1 MSSMQVFT
9 IVLELLGGLG
19 LFLFGMKTMSDAIER
34 TAGAK
39 LRPILEK
46 FTSNKFL
53 GLIVG
58 AVFTALVQSSSACTS
73 MVVSFVDSG
82 LMNLYQAVGVIMG
95 ANIGTTITSQLVS
108 FNLEQF
114 APIFLA
120 VGVIMYMFIKKT
132 KINRFGE
139 IIVGFG
145 VLFLGISI
153 MGDAV
158 NPLKES
164 AAVQHMF
171 ASLSNPILALLIGWL
186 VTAIIQSSSVTVSII
201 VVLASKGMF
210 NQNLLICL
218 YIILG
223 CNMGACMTAL
233 LTSLSGKKD
242 AKRAAMIHFLF
253 NLTGSVIMF
262 ALLSIFGGWI
272 QHLLYDVI
280 SNGNAG
286 NYIAN
291 SHTIFKV
298 VQVAIIFPFS
308 SLLVKATYLVIPG
321 EDKDKVGYGDTY
333 KLQFIGENAIFNPA
347 TAVVAAQNEIERM
360 GSLASDN
367 INRAMNALITMDE
380 GTIKEVWE
388 VEKNIDFL
396 SHAITNYLVKLT
408 QSTMPIEDLKNIGG
422 LFHVVND
429 IERIGD
435 HATNIAE
442 AAQKKKD
449 KGIAFSKE
457 ATKELTDMIN
467 AVNENI
473 HLCLEMFVTKNEDHL
488 KEIERIEDKVDQM
501 ERDIQDSHIDRMARG
516 ECTPEAGI
524 VFNDIVVGLERVCD
538 HATNIAFSVVKAN
551 NNG

>member
-58 AVFTALVQSSSACTS
+58 TVFTALVQSSSACTS

-449 KGIAFSKE
+449 KGINFSKE

>member
-1 MSSMQVFT
+1 MTTAEIFS

-19 LFLFGMKTMSDAIER
+19 LFLFGMKTMSDAIEK

-82 LMNLYQAVGVIMG
+82 LMTLYQAVGVIMG

-108 FNLEQF
+108 FDLEKF
-114 APIFLA
+114 APLFLA
-120 VGVIMYMFIKKT
+120 IGVIMYMFIKKQ
-132 KINRFGE
+132 KVNRIGE

-145 VLFLGISI
+145 VLFLGISF
-153 MGDAV
+153 MGEAV
-158 NPLKES
+158 EPLKES
-164 AAVQHMF
+164 VAVQHMF
-171 ASLSNPILALLIGWL
+171 ASLSNPFVALLIGWF

-201 VVLASKGMF
+201 VVLASKHMF
-210 NQNLLICL
+210 DQNLLICL

-253 NLTGSVIMF
+253 NLFGSVIMF
-262 ALLSIFGGWI
+262 ILITAFGDFMK
-272 QHLLYDVI
+272 HLLFDVV
-280 SNGNAG
+280 SKGSAG

-291 SHTIFKV
+291 SHTIFKI

-321 EDKDKVGYGDTY
+321 EDKNQVAYGEAF
-333 KLQFIGENAIFNPA
+333 KLQFIGEKTIFNPA
-347 TAVVAAQNEIERM
+347 TAVVSAQNEIERM

-380 GTIKEVWE
+380 ATINVVWE

-396 SHAITNYLVKLT
+396 SHAITNYLVRLT

-449 KGIAFSKE
+449 RGIVFTPT
-457 ATKELTDMIN
+457 ATKELTEMIN
-467 AVNENI
+467 TVNENI
-473 HLCLEMFVTKNEDHL
+473 HLCIDMFATKSEEHL
-488 KEIERIEDKVDQM
+488 KDIERLEDKVDKM
-501 ERDIQDSHIDRMARG
+501 ERDIQDSHIDRLATG
-516 ECTPEAGI
+516 ECSPEAGI
-524 VFNDIVVGLERVCD
+524 IFNDVVVGLERVCD

-551 NNG
+551 NS

>member
-1 MSSMQVFT
+1 MTGTQVFT
-9 IVLELLGGLG
+9 IILELLGGLG
-19 LFLFGMKTMSDAIER
+19 LFLFGMKTMSDAIEK

-108 FNLEQF
+108 FDLERY

-120 VGVIMYMFIKKT
+120 VGVIMYMFVKKE
-132 KINRFGE
+132 KVNHFGE

-145 VLFLGISI
+145 VLFLGISL
-153 MGDAV
+153 MGNAV

-164 AAVQHMF
+164 VEVQHLF
-171 ASLSNPILALLIGWL
+171 ASLSNPFIALLIGWA
-186 VTAIIQSSSVTVSII
+186 VTALIQSSSVTVSII

-210 NQNLLICL
+210 DENLLICL
-218 YIILG
+218 FIILG
-223 CNMGACMTAL
+223 CNLGACMTAL

-253 NLTGSVIMF
+253 NLVGSIIMF
-262 ALLSIFGGWI
+262 ILLTFFGGWI
-272 QHLLYDVI
+272 QNLLFNII
-280 SNGNAG
+280 SKGQAG

-291 SHTIFKV
+291 SHTLFKIF
-298 VQVAIIFPFS
+298 QVAVLLPFS
-308 SLLVKATYLVIPG
+308 SLLVKATYLVVPG
-321 EDKDKVGYGDTY
+321 DEKEKVAYGDSF
-333 KLQFIGENAIFNPA
+333 KLQFIGSKAVFNPA
-347 TAVVAAQNEIERM
+347 TAVVSAQNEIERM
-360 GSLASDN
+360 ASLASDN
-367 INRAMNALITMDE
+367 LNRSINALMTLDE
-380 GTIKEVWE
+380 DTINEVFD
-388 VEKNIDFL
+388 VEKNIDYL
-396 SHAITNYLVKLT
+396 SHEISAYLVRLT
-408 QSTMPIEDLKNIGG
+408 QMTVPIEDLRNIGG

-442 AAQKKKD
+442 AARKKKEKD
-449 KGIAFSKE
+449 IKFSK
-457 ATKELTDMIN
+457 AAVSELTQMVD
-467 AVNENI
+467 AVNENM
-473 HLCLEMFVTKNEDHL
+473 HLCIETFISKDDKNID
-488 KEIERIEDKVDQM
+488 RIEALESMVDQM
-501 ERDIQDSHIDRMARG
+501 EIDFQDSHIDRITKG

-524 VFNDIVVGLERVCD
+524 IFTDLITGLERVCD
-538 HATNIAFSVVKAN
+538 HATNIAFATMKN
-551 NNG
+551 NQ

>member
-1 MSSMQVFT
+1 MSASEVFT
-9 IVLELLGGLG
+9 IALALLGGLG
-19 LFLFGMKTMSDAIER
+19 LFLFGMKTMSDAIEK

-108 FNLEQF
+108 FNLEQY

-120 VGVIMYMFIKKT
+120 IGVIMYMFIKKE
-132 KINRFGE
+132 KVNRIGE
-139 IIVGFG
+139 IIIGFG
-145 VLFLGISI
+145 VLFLGISL
-153 MGDAV
+153 MGAAV
-158 NPLKES
+158 EPLKES
-164 AAVQHMF
+164 VEVQHMF
-171 ASLSNPILALLIGWL
+171 ASLSNPFIALLIGWL
-186 VTAIIQSSSVTVSII
+186 VTGIIQSSSVTVSII

-210 NQNLLICL
+210 NENLIICL
-218 YIILG
+218 FIILG

-253 NLTGSVIMF
+253 NLVGSTIMF
-262 ALLSIFGGWI
+262 LLLTFFGDFI
-272 QHLLYDVI
+272 QNLLYSTI
-280 SNGNAG
+280 SKGHAG

-291 SHTIFKV
+291 SHTLFKV
-298 VQVAIIFPFS
+298 FQVAVILPFS
-308 SLLVKATYLVIPG
+308 SLLVKATYLIVPG
-321 EDKDKVGYGDTY
+321 EDKGKVGYGDSF
-333 KLQFIGENAIFNPA
+333 KLQFIGNTKIFNPA
-347 TAVVAAQNEIERM
+347 TAVVSAQNEIERM

-367 INRAMNALITMDE
+367 LNRAMNALITMDE
-380 GTIKEVWE
+380 ETIKDVWE

-396 SHAITNYLVKLT
+396 SHEITDYLVRLT
-408 QSTMPIEDLKNIGG
+408 QTTMPIEDLKSIGG

-435 HATNIAE
+435 HATNIVE
-442 AAQKKKD
+442 AAQTKKER
-449 KGIAFSKE
+449 GITFSK
-457 ATKELTDMIN
+457 AAMKELTGMVD
-467 AVNENI
+467 AVNQNI
-473 HLCLEMFVTKNEDHL
+473 QLSLDMFMTRNDDHL
-488 KEIERIEDKVDQM
+488 KQIEEIEDRVDQM
-501 ERDIQDSHIDRMARG
+501 ERDIQDSHIVRMTKG
-516 ECTPEAGI
+516 ECSPEAGI
-524 VFNDIVVGLERVCD
+524 IFNDIITGLERVCD
-538 HATNIAFSVVKAN
+538 HATNIAFSTLKGNA
-551 NNG
+551 

>member
-1 MSSMQVFT
+1 MSASEVFT
-9 IVLELLGGLG
+9 IALALLGGLG
-19 LFLFGMKTMSDAIER
+19 LFLFGMKTMSDAIEK

-108 FNLEQF
+108 FNLEQY

-120 VGVIMYMFIKKT
+120 VGVIMYMFIKKE
-132 KINRFGE
+132 KVNRFGE
-139 IIVGFG
+139 IIIGFG
-145 VLFLGISI
+145 VLFLGISL
-153 MGDAV
+153 MGAAV
-158 NPLKES
+158 EPLKES
-164 AAVQHMF
+164 VEVQHMF
-171 ASLSNPILALLIGWL
+171 ASLSNPFVALLIGWL
-186 VTAIIQSSSVTVSII
+186 VTGIIQSSSVTVSIV

-210 NQNLLICL
+210 NENLIICL
-218 YIILG
+218 FIILG

-253 NLTGSVIMF
+253 NLVGSTIMF
-262 ALLSIFGGWI
+262 LLLTFFGDFI
-272 QHLLYDVI
+272 QNLLYNTV
-280 SNGNAG
+280 SKGHAG

-291 SHTIFKV
+291 SHTLFKV
-298 VQVAIIFPFS
+298 FQVAVILPFS
-308 SLLVKATYLVIPG
+308 SLLVKATYLIVPG
-321 EDKDKVGYGDTY
+321 EDKGKVGYGDSF
-333 KLQFIGENAIFNPA
+333 KLQFIGNTKIFNPA
-347 TAVVAAQNEIERM
+347 TAVVSAQNEIERM

-367 INRAMNALITMDE
+367 LNRAMNALITMDE
-380 GTIKEVWE
+380 ETIKDVWE

-396 SHAITNYLVKLT
+396 SHEITDYLVRLT
-408 QSTMPIEDLKNIGG
+408 QTTMPIEDLKSIGG

-435 HATNIAE
+435 HATNIVE
-442 AAQKKKD
+442 AAQTKKER
-449 KGIAFSKE
+449 GITFSK
-457 ATKELTDMIN
+457 AAMKELTGMVD
-467 AVNENI
+467 AVNQNI
-473 HLCLEMFVTKNEDHL
+473 QLSLDMFMTRNDDHL
-488 KEIERIEDKVDQM
+488 KQIEEIEDRVDQM
-501 ERDIQDSHIDRMARG
+501 EQDSHIVRMTKG
-516 ECTPEAGI
+516 ECSPEAGI
-524 VFNDIVVGLERVCD
+524 IFNDIITGLERVCD
-538 HATNIAFSVVKAN
+538 HATNIAFSTLKGNA
-551 NNG
+551 

>member
-58 AVFTALVQSSSACTS
+58 TVFTALVQSSSACTS

-449 KGIAFSKE
+449 KGISFSKE

>member
-1 MSSMQVFT
+1 MQVFT

-58 AVFTALVQSSSACTS
+58 TVFTALVQSSSACTS

-291 SHTIFKV
+291 SHTIFKL

-449 KGIAFSKE
+449 KGINFSKE

>member
-1 MSSMQVFT
+1 MSASKVFT
-9 IVLELLGGLG
+9 IVLELMAGLG
-19 LFLFGMKTMSDAIER
+19 LFLFGMKTMSDAIEK

-82 LMNLYQAVGVIMG
+82 LMSLYQAVGVIMG

-108 FNLEQF
+108 FNLEKY

-120 VGVIMYMFIKKT
+120 VGVVMFMFIKKE
-132 KINRFGE
+132 KVNRFGE

-145 VLFLGISI
+145 VLFLGISL
-153 MGDAV
+153 MGNAV
-158 NPLKES
+158 EPLKES
-164 AAVQHMF
+164 IEVQHLF
-171 ASLSNPILALLIGWL
+171 ASLSNPFIALLIGWV
-186 VTAIIQSSSVTVSII
+186 VTGIIQSSSVTVSII

-210 NQNLLICL
+210 NDNLLICL

-253 NLTGSVIMF
+253 NLFGSIMMF
-262 ALLSIFGGWI
+262 ILLTVFGGFM
-272 QHLLYDVI
+272 QNLLFNII
-280 SNGNAG
+280 SHGNAG

-291 SHTIFKV
+291 SHTIFKII
-298 VQVAIIFPFS
+298 QVILIFPFS
-308 SLLVKATYLVIPG
+308 SLLVKATYLVVPG
-321 EDKDKVGYGDTY
+321 EDKDHVGYGDSL
-333 KLQFIGENAIFNPA
+333 KLQFIGNKTVFNPA

-360 GSLASDN
+360 GSLAYDN
-367 INRAMNALITMDE
+367 LNRSINALVTKDE
-380 GTIKEVWE
+380 ESIKDVFE

-396 SHAITNYLVKLT
+396 SHEITGYLVRLT
-408 QSTMPIEDLKNIGG
+408 QMTMPVEDLKSIGG

-442 AAQKKKD
+442 AAKATKD
-449 KGIAFSKE
+449 KNIQFSK
-457 ATKELTDMIN
+457 AALKELTEMVET
-467 AVNENI
+467 VNRNL
-473 HLCLEMFVTKNEDHL
+473 HLCIEMFRTREDTHL
-488 KEIERIEDKVDQM
+488 KEIEELEDKVDQM
-501 ERDIQDSHIDRMARG
+501 ERDIQDSHIERMTKG
-516 ECTPEAGI
+516 ICSPEAGI
-524 VFNDIVVGLERVCD
+524 IFNDIVTGLERVCD
-538 HATNIAFSVVKAN
+538 HATNIAFSVLKN
-551 NNG
+551 EQ

>member
-1 MSSMQVFT
+1 MSASEVFT
-9 IVLELLGGLG
+9 IALALLGGLG
-19 LFLFGMKTMSDAIER
+19 LFLFGMKTMSDAIEK

-108 FNLEQF
+108 FNLEQY

-120 VGVIMYMFIKKT
+120 VGVIMYMFIKKE
-132 KINRFGE
+132 KVNRFGE
-139 IIVGFG
+139 IIIGFG
-145 VLFLGISI
+145 VLFLGISL
-153 MGDAV
+153 MGAAV
-158 NPLKES
+158 EPLKES
-164 AAVQHMF
+164 VEVQHMF
-171 ASLSNPILALLIGWL
+171 ASLSNPFVALLIGWL
-186 VTAIIQSSSVTVSII
+186 VTGIIQSSSVTVSII

-210 NQNLLICL
+210 NENLIICL
-218 YIILG
+218 FIILG

-253 NLTGSVIMF
+253 NLVGSTIMF
-262 ALLSIFGGWI
+262 LLLTFFGDFI
-272 QHLLYDVI
+272 QTLLYNTV
-280 SNGNAG
+280 SKGHAG

-291 SHTIFKV
+291 SHTLFKV
-298 VQVAIIFPFS
+298 FQVAVILPFS
-308 SLLVKATYLVIPG
+308 SLLVKATYLIVPG
-321 EDKDKVGYGDTY
+321 EDKGKVGYGDSF
-333 KLQFIGENAIFNPA
+333 KLQFIGNTKIFNPA
-347 TAVVAAQNEIERM
+347 TAVVSAQNEIERM

-367 INRAMNALITMDE
+367 LNRAMNALITMDE
-380 GTIKEVWE
+380 ETIKDVWE

-396 SHAITNYLVKLT
+396 SHEITDYLVRLT
-408 QSTMPIEDLKNIGG
+408 QTTMPIEDLKSIGG

-435 HATNIAE
+435 HATNIVE
-442 AAQKKKD
+442 AAQTKKER
-449 KGIAFSKE
+449 GITFSK
-457 ATKELTDMIN
+457 AAMKELTGMVD
-467 AVNENI
+467 AVNQNI
-473 HLCLEMFVTKNEDHL
+473 QLSLDMFMTRNDDHL
-488 KEIERIEDKVDQM
+488 KQIEEIEDRVDQM
-501 ERDIQDSHIDRMARG
+501 ERDIQDSHIVRMTKG
-516 ECTPEAGI
+516 ECSPEAGI
-524 VFNDIVVGLERVCD
+524 IFNDIITGLERVCD
-538 HATNIAFSVVKAN
+538 HATNIAFSTLKGNA
-551 NNG
+551 

>member
-1 MSSMQVFT
+1 MSASEVFT
-9 IVLELLGGLG
+9 IALALLGGLG
-19 LFLFGMKTMSDAIER
+19 LFLFGMKTMSDAIEK

-108 FNLEQF
+108 FNLEQY

-120 VGVIMYMFIKKT
+120 IGVIMYMFIKKE
-132 KINRFGE
+132 KVNRFGE
-139 IIVGFG
+139 IIIGFG
-145 VLFLGISI
+145 VLFLGISL
-153 MGDAV
+153 MGAAV
-158 NPLKES
+158 EPLKES
-164 AAVQHMF
+164 VEVQHMF
-171 ASLSNPILALLIGWL
+171 ASLSNPFIALLIGWL
-186 VTAIIQSSSVTVSII
+186 VTGIIQSSSVTVSII

-210 NQNLLICL
+210 NENLIICL
-218 YIILG
+218 FIILG

-253 NLTGSVIMF
+253 NLVGSTIMF
-262 ALLSIFGGWI
+262 LLLTFFGDFI
-272 QHLLYDVI
+272 QNLLYNTV
-280 SNGNAG
+280 SKGHAG

-291 SHTIFKV
+291 SHTLFKV
-298 VQVAIIFPFS
+298 FQVAVILPFS
-308 SLLVKATYLVIPG
+308 SLLVKATYLIVPG
-321 EDKDKVGYGDTY
+321 EDKGKVGYGDSF
-333 KLQFIGENAIFNPA
+333 KLQFIGNTKIFNPA
-347 TAVVAAQNEIERM
+347 TAVVSAQNEIERM

-367 INRAMNALITMDE
+367 LNRAMNALITMDE
-380 GTIKEVWE
+380 ETIKDVWE

-396 SHAITNYLVKLT
+396 SHEITDYLVRLT
-408 QSTMPIEDLKNIGG
+408 QTTMPIEDLKSIGG

-435 HATNIAE
+435 HATNIVE
-442 AAQKKKD
+442 AAQTKKER
-449 KGIAFSKE
+449 GITFSK
-457 ATKELTDMIN
+457 AAMKELTGMVD
-467 AVNENI
+467 AVNQNI
-473 HLCLEMFVTKNEDHL
+473 QLSLDMFMTRNDDHL
-488 KEIERIEDKVDQM
+488 KQIEEIEDRVDQM
-501 ERDIQDSHIDRMARG
+501 ERDIQDSHIVRMTKG
-516 ECTPEAGI
+516 ECSPEAGI
-524 VFNDIVVGLERVCD
+524 IFNDIITGLERVCD
-538 HATNIAFSVVKAN
+538 HATNIAFSTLKGNA
-551 NNG
+551 

>member
-449 KGIAFSKE
+449 KGISFSKE

>member
-1 MSSMQVFT
+1 MTATEVFT
-9 IVLELLGGLG
+9 IALALLGGLG
-19 LFLFGMKTMSDAIER
+19 LFLFGMKTMSDALEK

-53 GLIVG
+53 GLLVG

-82 LMNLYQAVGVIMG
+82 LMTLYQAVGVIFG

-114 APIFLA
+114 APVFLA
-120 VGVIMYMFIKKT
+120 IGVVMYMFIKKE

-139 IIVGFG
+139 IIIGFG
-145 VLFLGISI
+145 VLFLGISL
-153 MGDAV
+153 MGSAV
-158 NPLKES
+158 EPLKTNVE
-164 AAVQHMF
+164 VQHLF
-171 ASLSNPILALLIGWL
+171 ASLSNPFIAFLIGWV
-186 VTAIIQSSSVTVSII
+186 VTGIIQSSSVTVSII

-210 NQNLLICL
+210 NENLIICL
-218 YIILG
+218 FIILG

-253 NLTGSVIMF
+253 NLFGSTIMF
-262 ALLSIFGGWI
+262 ILLSFFGDFI
-272 QHLLYDVI
+272 QNLLFDTI
-280 SNGNAG
+280 SRGQAG
-286 NYIAN
+286 KYIAN
-291 SHTIFKV
+291 SHTLFKIF
-298 VQVAIIFPFS
+298 QVAVLLPFS
-308 SLLVKATYLVIPG
+308 SLIVKATYLIVPG
-321 EDKDKVGYGDTY
+321 EDQGKVGYGDSF
-333 KLQFIGENAIFNPA
+333 KLQFIGTKAIFNPA
-347 TAVVAAQNEIERM
+347 TAVVSAQNEIERM

-367 INRAMNALITMDE
+367 LNRAMNALITMDDA
-380 GTIKEVWE
+380 TIKEVWE

-396 SHAITNYLVKLT
+396 SHAITDYLVRLT

-442 AAQKKKD
+442 AAQRKKERNVS
-449 KGIAFSKE
+449 FSKN

-467 AVNENI
+467 VVNENI
-473 HLCLEMFVTKNEDHL
+473 HLCLEMFVTKNDDHL
-488 KEIERIEDKVDQM
+488 GEIEALEEKVDQM
-501 ERDIQDSHIDRMARG
+501 ERDIQDSHIDRLTKG
-516 ECTPEAGI
+516 ECSAEAGI
-524 VFNDIVVGLERVCD
+524 IFNDIVVGLERVCD

-551 NNG
+551 E

>member
-1 MSSMQVFT
+1 MSASEVFT
-9 IVLELLGGLG
+9 IALALLGGLG
-19 LFLFGMKTMSDAIER
+19 LFLFGMKTMSDAIEK

-108 FNLEQF
+108 FNLEQY

-120 VGVIMYMFIKKT
+120 VGVIMYMFIKKE
-132 KINRFGE
+132 KVNRFGE
-139 IIVGFG
+139 IIIGFG
-145 VLFLGISI
+145 VLFLGISL
-153 MGDAV
+153 MGAAV
-158 NPLKES
+158 EPLKES
-164 AAVQHMF
+164 VEVQHMF
-171 ASLSNPILALLIGWL
+171 ASLSNPFIALLIGWL
-186 VTAIIQSSSVTVSII
+186 VTGIIQSSSVTVSII

-210 NQNLLICL
+210 NENLIICL
-218 YIILG
+218 FIILG

-253 NLTGSVIMF
+253 NLVGSTIMF
-262 ALLSIFGGWI
+262 LLLTFFGDFI
-272 QHLLYDVI
+272 QNLLYNTV
-280 SNGNAG
+280 SKGHAG

-291 SHTIFKV
+291 SHTLFKV
-298 VQVAIIFPFS
+298 FQVAVILPFS
-308 SLLVKATYLVIPG
+308 SLLVKATYLIVPG
-321 EDKDKVGYGDTY
+321 EDKGKVGYGDSF
-333 KLQFIGENAIFNPA
+333 KLQFIGNTKIFNPA
-347 TAVVAAQNEIERM
+347 TAVVSAQNEIERM

-367 INRAMNALITMDE
+367 LNRAMNALITMDE
-380 GTIKEVWE
+380 ETIKDVWE

-396 SHAITNYLVKLT
+396 SHEITDYLVRLT
-408 QSTMPIEDLKNIGG
+408 QTTMPIEDLKSIGG

-435 HATNIAE
+435 HATNIVE
-442 AAQKKKD
+442 AAQTKKER
-449 KGIAFSKE
+449 GITFSK
-457 ATKELTDMIN
+457 AAMKELTGMVD
-467 AVNENI
+467 AVNQNI
-473 HLCLEMFVTKNEDHL
+473 QLSLDMFMTRNDDHL
-488 KEIERIEDKVDQM
+488 KQIEEIEDRVDQM
-501 ERDIQDSHIDRMARG
+501 ERDIQDSHIVRMTKG
-516 ECTPEAGI
+516 ECSPEAGI
-524 VFNDIVVGLERVCD
+524 IFNDIITGLERVCD
-538 HATNIAFSVVKAN
+538 HATNIAFSTLKGNA
-551 NNG
+551 

>member
-1 MSSMQVFT
+1 MSASEVFT
-9 IVLELLGGLG
+9 IALALLGGLG
-19 LFLFGMKTMSDAIER
+19 LFLFGMKTMSDAIEK

-108 FNLEQF
+108 FNLEQY

-120 VGVIMYMFIKKT
+120 VGVIMYMFIKKE
-132 KINRFGE
+132 KVNRFGE
-139 IIVGFG
+139 IIIGFG
-145 VLFLGISI
+145 VLFLGISL
-153 MGDAV
+153 MGAAV
-158 NPLKES
+158 EPLKES
-164 AAVQHMF
+164 VEVQHMF
-171 ASLSNPILALLIGWL
+171 ASLSNPFIALLIGWL
-186 VTAIIQSSSVTVSII
+186 VTGIIQSSSVTVSII

-210 NQNLLICL
+210 NENLIICL
-218 YIILG
+218 FIILG

-253 NLTGSVIMF
+253 NLVGSTIMF
-262 ALLSIFGGWI
+262 LLLTFFGDFI
-272 QHLLYDVI
+272 QNLLYNTV
-280 SNGNAG
+280 SKGHAG

-291 SHTIFKV
+291 SHTLFKV
-298 VQVAIIFPFS
+298 FQVAVILPFS
-308 SLLVKATYLVIPG
+308 SLLVKATYLIVPG
-321 EDKDKVGYGDTY
+321 EDKGKVGYGDSF
-333 KLQFIGENAIFNPA
+333 KLQFIGNTKIFNPA
-347 TAVVAAQNEIERM
+347 TAVVSAQNEIERM

-367 INRAMNALITMDE
+367 LNRAMNALITMDE
-380 GTIKEVWE
+380 ETIKDVWE

-396 SHAITNYLVKLT
+396 SHEITDYLVRLT
-408 QSTMPIEDLKNIGG
+408 QTTMPIEDLKSIGG

-435 HATNIAE
+435 HATNIVE
-442 AAQKKKD
+442 AAQTKKER
-449 KGIAFSKE
+449 GITFSK
-457 ATKELTDMIN
+457 AAMKELTGMVD
-467 AVNENI
+467 AVNQNI
-473 HLCLEMFVTKNEDHL
+473 QLSLDMFVTRNDDHL
-488 KEIERIEDKVDQM
+488 KQIEEIEDRVDQM
-501 ERDIQDSHIDRMARG
+501 ERDIQDSHIVRMTKG
-516 ECTPEAGI
+516 ECSPEAGI
-524 VFNDIVVGLERVCD
+524 IFNDIITGLERVCD
-538 HATNIAFSVVKAN
+538 HATNIAFSTLKGNA
-551 NNG
+551 

>member
-1 MSSMQVFT
+1 MSAGEIFT
-9 IVLELLGGLG
+9 IALELMAGLG
-19 LFLFGMKTMSDAIER
+19 LFLFGMKTMSDAIEK

-82 LMNLYQAVGVIMG
+82 LMTLYQAVGVIMG

-108 FNLEQF
+108 FDLEQY

-120 VGVIMYMFIKKT
+120 IGIIMFMFIKKE
-132 KINRFGE
+132 KVNRFGE

-145 VLFLGISI
+145 VLFLGISL
-153 MGDAV
+153 MGSAV
-158 NPLKES
+158 EPLKES
-164 AAVQHMF
+164 IEVQQLF
-171 ASLSNPILALLIGWL
+171 ASLSNPFVALLIGWV
-186 VTAIIQSSSVTVSII
+186 VTGVIQSSSVTVSII

-210 NQNLLICL
+210 NDNLLICL

-253 NLTGSVIMF
+253 NLFGSVLMF
-262 ALLSIFGGWI
+262 ILLSIFGGWM
-272 QHLLYDVI
+272 QHLLYDII
-280 SNGNAG
+280 SKGQPG
-286 NYIAN
+286 KYIAN
-291 SHTIFKV
+291 SHTLFKV
-298 VQVAIIFPFS
+298 FQVAILFPFS
-308 SLLVKATYLVIPG
+308 NLLVKATYLVVPG
-321 EDKDKVGYGDTY
+321 EDKHKVAYGEAF
-333 KLQFIGENAIFNPA
+333 KLQFIGEKAVFNPA

-360 GSLASDN
+360 ASLASDN
-367 INRAMNALITMDE
+367 LNRAMNALITMDE
-380 GTIKEVWE
+380 GTIQDVWE

-396 SHAITNYLVKLT
+396 SHEITNYLVRLT
-408 QSTMPIEDLKNIGG
+408 QTTMPIEDLMSIGG

-435 HATNIAE
+435 HATNIVE
-442 AAQKKKD
+442 AAQIKKEKN
-449 KGIAFSKE
+449 IVFSKD
-457 ATKELTDMIN
+457 AMKELTDMMD

-473 HLCLEMFVTKNEDHL
+473 HLCIDMFATKSEENIG
-488 KEIERIEDKVDQM
+488 KIEEIEDKVDKM
-501 ERDIQDSHIDRMARG
+501 EREIQDSHIQRMTRG
-516 ECTPEAGI
+516 ECSPESGI
-524 VFNDIVVGLERVCD
+524 IFNDIVVGLERVCD
-538 HATNIAFSVVKAN
+538 HATNIAFAVQKN
-551 NNG
+551 NQ

>member
-1 MSSMQVFT
+1 MSTGEVFT
-9 IVLELLGGLG
+9 IALSLLAGLG

-82 LMNLYQAVGVIMG
+82 LMTLYQAVGVIMG

-108 FNLEQF
+108 FELERY

-120 VGVIMYMFIKKT
+120 VGVILFMFVKKE
-132 KINRFGE
+132 KVNRFGE

-145 VLFLGISI
+145 VLFLGIAL
-153 MGDAV
+153 MGEAV
-158 NPLKES
+158 EPLKES
-164 AAVQHMF
+164 VEVQHMF
-171 ASLSNPILALLIGWL
+171 ASLSNPFLALLIGWV
-186 VTAIIQSSSVTVSII
+186 VTGIIQSSSVTVSII

-210 NQNLLICL
+210 NDNLLICL
-218 YIILG
+218 FIILG

-253 NLTGSVIMF
+253 NLFGSILMF
-262 ALLSIFGGWI
+262 ILLTLFGGWM
-272 QHLLYDVI
+272 QHLLFDII
-280 SNGNAG
+280 SKGNAG

-291 SHTIFKV
+291 SHTIFKI

-321 EDKDKVGYGDTY
+321 EDKGAVHYGDSFQ
-333 KLQFIGENAIFNPA
+333 LQFIGSKIFNPA

-360 GSLASDN
+360 ASLASDN
-367 INRAMNALITMDE
+367 LNRSMNALITMDQD
-380 GTIKEVWE
+380 TISEVFE

-396 SHAITNYLVKLT
+396 SHEITNYLVRLT
-408 QSTMPIEDLKNIGG
+408 QITMPIEDLKNIGG

-449 KGIAFSKE
+449 HNINFTKE
-457 ATKELTDMIN
+457 GLKELTEMMDS
-467 AVNENI
+467 VNENM
-473 HLCLEMFVTKNEDHL
+473 HLCIEMFISRNDSHI
-488 KEIERIEDKVDQM
+488 KEIEAIEEKVDQM
-501 ERDIQDSHIDRMARG
+501 ERDIQDSHIERLTKG
-516 ECTPEAGI
+516 ECSPEAGI
-524 VFNDIVVGLERVCD
+524 IFNDIVVGLERVCD
-538 HATNIAFSVVKAN
+538 HATNIAYSVIKSN
-551 NNG
+551 Q

>member
-1 MSSMQVFT
+1 MQVFT

>member
-449 KGIAFSKE
+449 KGITFSKE

>member
-1 MSSMQVFT
+1 MSKGEIFT
-9 IVLELLGGLG
+9 IALSLLAGLG
-19 LFLFGMKTMSDAIER
+19 LFLFGMKTMSDAIEK

-82 LMNLYQAVGVIMG
+82 LMSLYQAVGVIMG

-108 FNLEQF
+108 FDLEHY
-114 APIFLA
+114 APLFLA
-120 VGVIMYMFIKKT
+120 IGIILFMFIKKE

-145 VLFLGISI
+145 VLFLGISL

-158 NPLKES
+158 EPLKES
-164 AAVQHMF
+164 VEVQHMF
-171 ASLSNPILALLIGWL
+171 ASLSNPFLALLIGWL
-186 VTAIIQSSSVTVSII
+186 VTGIIQSSSVTVSII

-210 NQNLLICL
+210 NENLLICL

-253 NLTGSVIMF
+253 NLFGSVLMF
-262 ALLSIFGGWI
+262 ILLSVFGDWMK
-272 QHLLYDVI
+272 HLLFDII
-280 SNGNAG
+280 SKGHAG

-291 SHTIFKV
+291 SHTIFKI

-321 EDKDKVGYGDTY
+321 EDKGKVHYGDSF
-333 KLQFIGENAIFNPA
+333 KLQYIGSRTVFNPA

-360 GSLASDN
+360 ASLASDN
-367 INRAMNALITMDE
+367 LNRSMNALITMDSD
-380 GTIKEVWE
+380 TISEVFE

-396 SHAITNYLVKLT
+396 SHEITDYLVRLT
-408 QSTMPIEDLKNIGG
+408 QMTMPIEDLRNIGG

-429 IERIGD
+429 VERIGD

-442 AAQKKKD
+442 AAQKRKD
-449 KGIAFSKE
+449 KDIKFTKDGV
-457 ATKELTDMIN
+457 KELTEMMN
-467 AVNENI
+467 AVNDNM
-473 HLCLEMFVTKNEDHL
+473 HLCIEMFATRNDDHL
-488 KEIERIEDKVDQM
+488 KEIEDLEEKVDRM
-501 ERDIQDSHIDRMARG
+501 ERDIQDSHIERLTRG
-516 ECTPEAGI
+516 ECSPESGI
-524 VFNDIVVGLERVCD
+524 IFNDIVVGLERVCD
-538 HATNIAFSVVKAN
+538 HATNIAYSVVKSN
-551 NNG
+551 Q

>member
-1 MSSMQVFT
+1 
-9 IVLELLGGLG
+9 
-19 LFLFGMKTMSDAIER
+19 
-34 TAGAK
+34 
-39 LRPILEK
+39 
-46 FTSNKFL
+46 
-53 GLIVG
+53 
-58 AVFTALVQSSSACTS
+58 
-73 MVVSFVDSG
+73 
-82 LMNLYQAVGVIMG
+82 
-95 ANIGTTITSQLVS
+95 
-108 FNLEQF
+108 F

>member
-1 MSSMQVFT
+1 MSASEVFT
-9 IVLELLGGLG
+9 IALALLGGLG
-19 LFLFGMKTMSDAIER
+19 LFLFGMKTMSDAIEK

-108 FNLEQF
+108 FNLEQY

-120 VGVIMYMFIKKT
+120 IGVIMYMFIKKE
-132 KINRFGE
+132 KVNRFGE
-139 IIVGFG
+139 IIIGFG
-145 VLFLGISI
+145 VLFLGISL
-153 MGDAV
+153 MGAAV
-158 NPLKES
+158 EPLKES
-164 AAVQHMF
+164 VEVQHMF
-171 ASLSNPILALLIGWL
+171 ASLSNPFIALLIGWL
-186 VTAIIQSSSVTVSII
+186 VTGIIQSSSVTVSII

-210 NQNLLICL
+210 NENLIICL
-218 YIILG
+218 FIILG

-253 NLTGSVIMF
+253 NLVGSTIMF
-262 ALLSIFGGWI
+262 LLLTFFGDFI
-272 QHLLYDVI
+272 QNLLYNTI
-280 SNGNAG
+280 SKGHAG

-291 SHTIFKV
+291 SHTLFKV
-298 VQVAIIFPFS
+298 FQVAVILPFS
-308 SLLVKATYLVIPG
+308 SLLVKATYLIVPG
-321 EDKDKVGYGDTY
+321 EDKGKVGYGDSF
-333 KLQFIGENAIFNPA
+333 KLQFIGNTKIFNPA
-347 TAVVAAQNEIERM
+347 TAVVSAQNEIERM

-367 INRAMNALITMDE
+367 LNRAMNALITMDE
-380 GTIKEVWE
+380 ETIKDVWE

-396 SHAITNYLVKLT
+396 SHEITDYLVRLT
-408 QSTMPIEDLKNIGG
+408 QTTMPIEDLKSIGG

-435 HATNIAE
+435 HATNIVE
-442 AAQKKKD
+442 AAQTKKER
-449 KGIAFSKE
+449 GITFSN
-457 ATKELTDMIN
+457 AAMKELTGMVD
-467 AVNENI
+467 AVNQNI
-473 HLCLEMFVTKNEDHL
+473 QLSLDMFMTRNDDHL
-488 KEIERIEDKVDQM
+488 KQIEEIEDRVDQM
-501 ERDIQDSHIDRMARG
+501 ERDIQDSHIVRMTKG
-516 ECTPEAGI
+516 ECSPEAGI
-524 VFNDIVVGLERVCD
+524 IFNDIITGLERVCD
-538 HATNIAFSVVKAN
+538 HATNIAFSTLKGNA
-551 NNG
+551 

>member
-1 MSSMQVFT
+1 MSASKVFT
-9 IVLELLGGLG
+9 IVLELMAGLG
-19 LFLFGMKTMSDAIER
+19 LFLFGMKTMSDAIEK

-46 FTSNKFL
+46 FTSNRFL

-82 LMNLYQAVGVIMG
+82 LMSLYQAVGVIMG

-108 FNLEQF
+108 FNLEKY

-120 VGVIMYMFIKKT
+120 VGVVMFMFIKKE
-132 KINRFGE
+132 KVNRFGE

-145 VLFLGISI
+145 VLFLGISL
-153 MGDAV
+153 MGNAV
-158 NPLKES
+158 EPLKES
-164 AAVQHMF
+164 IEVQHLF
-171 ASLSNPILALLIGWL
+171 ASLSNPFIALLIGWV
-186 VTAIIQSSSVTVSII
+186 VTGIIQSSSVTVSII

-210 NQNLLICL
+210 NDNLLICL

-253 NLTGSVIMF
+253 NLFGSIMMF
-262 ALLSIFGGWI
+262 ILLTVFGGFM
-272 QHLLYDVI
+272 QNLLFNII
-280 SNGNAG
+280 SHGNAG

-291 SHTIFKV
+291 SHTIFKIIQV
-298 VQVAIIFPFS
+298 VLIFPFS
-308 SLLVKATYLVIPG
+308 SLLVKATYLVVPG
-321 EDKDKVGYGDTY
+321 EDKDHVGYGDSL
-333 KLQFIGENAIFNPA
+333 KLQFIGNKTVFNPA

-360 GSLASDN
+360 GSLAYDN
-367 INRAMNALITMDE
+367 LNRSINALVTKDE
-380 GTIKEVWE
+380 ESIKDVFE

-396 SHAITNYLVKLT
+396 SHEITGYLVRLT
-408 QSTMPIEDLKNIGG
+408 QMTMPVEDLKSIGG

-442 AAQKKKD
+442 AAKATKD
-449 KGIAFSKE
+449 KNIQFSK
-457 ATKELTDMIN
+457 AALKELTEMVET
-467 AVNENI
+467 VNRNL
-473 HLCLEMFVTKNEDHL
+473 HLCIEMFRTREDTHL
-488 KEIERIEDKVDQM
+488 KEIEELEDKVDQM
-501 ERDIQDSHIDRMARG
+501 ERDIQDSHIERMTKG
-516 ECTPEAGI
+516 ICSPEAGI
-524 VFNDIVVGLERVCD
+524 IFNDIVTGLERVCD
-538 HATNIAFSVVKAN
+538 HATNIAFSVLKN
-551 NNG
+551 EQ